1 MTACLII
8 LVFVIFAA
16 LMISRRMPAILAVP
30 AMAVVI
36 AAIVQTP
43 LSQILNQVVAA
54 GATRLAEA
62 YMMVFAG
69 AMLGRVVM
77 QTGIAEGIIK
87 RAAEFGGDK
96 PLVVAVT
103 LMVAIALLF
112 TALYGLGAI
121 IMVGGLALPIMMSI
135 GVPRKL
141 AGVLF
146 LLAYGL
152 GFIFNIATWGF
163 YQKTL
168 NLDPQAIKGFA
179 VTLALIDAAAI
190 VVFLVIASRRMSTYG
205 AWAVAVEE
213 ESEKAAKRNAP
224 LIAMVIPL
232 LPLALHIGLKWHVV
246 PSFFAG
252 AILGVLITR
261 PREIVKQLSSA
272 AVKGLEDVAPAVI
285 LMIGIGMLLN
295 ATTLPAVQDS
305 LRPMI
310 ESVNFRSPLVYVL
323 FFGLLSPLA
332 LYRGPLN
339 PYGIGIGVYSLIST
353 LGLMPPLAL
362 LAALMSVVQV
372 QTACDPTNTHNV
384 WVANYV
390 GMRVEE
396 ITRQTLIF
404 KVAVCVAGL
413 IVGAWLYLK

>member
-1 MTACLII
+1 MTAFLII

-30 AMAVVI
+30 AMAIVI

-43 LSQILNQVVAA
+43 LSQILNQVIAA

-103 LMVAIALLF
+103 LMAAISLLF

-179 VTLALIDAAAI
+179 ATLALIDAAAI
-190 VVFLVIASRRMSTYG
+190 VVFLVIASRRMSAYG

-213 ESEKAAKRNAP
+213 EKAAKRSAP
-224 LIAMVIPL
+224 LMAMLVPL

-252 AILGVLITR
+252 AILGVLVTR
-261 PREIVKQLSSA
+261 PRELVKQLSSA

-295 ATTLPAVQDS
+295 ATTLPAVQAS

-323 FFGLLSPLA
+323 FFGLLSPLS

-339 PYGIGIGVYSLIST
+339 PYGIGIGVYSLISV

-384 WVANYV
+384 WIANYV

-396 ITRQTLIF
+396 LTRQTLLF
-404 KVAVCVAGL
+404 KVAVCLGGL
-413 IVGAWLYLK
+413 IIGAWLYLK